1 MSSEIE
7 SAAEEQSTT
16 AEDINGSIVNISDM
30 TDATALAAE
39 QTSVVSGNM
48 SRMAEDLQKMVSNF
62 TV

>member
-1 MSSEIE
+1 
-7 SAAEEQSTT
+7 
-16 AEDINGSIVNISDM
+16 M

-48 SRMAEDLQKMVSNF
+48 SRMAQDLQKMVSNF